1 MLQLGDRKKII
12 QVHESDSQTFEQL
25 IIEVKKCFKIPENTK
40 VYLKK
45 FDCEWNDYIEI
56 DNIDDVTDKDR
67 LVVEQE
73 SISIVAEKQVG
84 FIICRIA
91 MGKADLVFIIHT
103 HPTSVDLPPWQ

>member
-1 MLQLGDRKKII
+1 LSNIGVVTVGRQKKII
-12 QVHESDSQTFEQL
+12 QIHESDSQTFEQL
-25 IIEVKKCFKIPENTK
+25 IIEVKNCFKIPENTK

-84 FIICRIA
+84 FRIC
-91 MGKADLVFIIHT
+91 
-103 HPTSVDLPPWQ
+103 